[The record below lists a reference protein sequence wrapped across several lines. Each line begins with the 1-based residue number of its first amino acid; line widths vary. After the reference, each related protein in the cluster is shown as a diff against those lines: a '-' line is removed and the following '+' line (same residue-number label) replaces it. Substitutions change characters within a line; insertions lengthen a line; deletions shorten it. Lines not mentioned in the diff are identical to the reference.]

1 MRQLLLSAAL
11 LGACT
16 LSTSLVWGEP
26 PRAPRLTWTRAA
38 EAESCVSA
46 EELQRM
52 LARVVGDAPTDSPLG
67 DARIEGVVSR
77 GKKPDTWRARLRI
90 VAPDGSALGQRE
102 LATRQPLCS
111 ALTPSVLLVL
121 LVLLEPDAAERGLPT
136 EVVQAITQQADAE
149 AQAQTQEQIAAAP
162 AQLAP
167 PPVLPSAPAATN
179 PVRRQVSTAP
189 ATRVGAGLRWRMH
202 LEPIVSFGLL
212 PSAVLGLSGGIGLVT
227 RDGWQ
232 MSFVAGYGGSNQLAL
247 EPNSYVAG
255 GHVVASALVFDLSVC
270 PELAARA
277 RWGLNG
283 CAGATLVRR
292 SFETPALSVHTDP
305 VRLSLGPS
313 LGGQW
318 RIALTELWHVLLR
331 ASTAMPLP
339 RERFVYEDG
348 DGDGTTHHV
357 YTPGRVFASLALGL
371 GAEL

>member
-1 MRQLLLSAAL
+1 VRQLLLSGAL

-16 LSTSLVWGEP
+16 LLTSLARGET

-38 EAESCVSA
+38 EAESCVGV

-52 LARVVGDAPTDSPLG
+52 LAQVLGNTTMSSPLG
-67 DARIEGVVSR
+67 DASIEGVVSR
-77 GKKPDTWRARLRI
+77 GEKPETWRARVRVVRADGAI
-90 VAPDGSALGQRE
+90 VGQRE

-136 EVVQAITQQADAE
+136 EVVQAITEQADAE
-149 AQAQTQEQIAAAP
+149 AQAQTQDHIAAAP
-162 AQLAP
+162 TELAP
-167 PPVLPSAPAATN
+167 DRILPSGTVAANAPRQITTTSAT
-179 PVRRQVSTAP
+179 P
-189 ATRVGAGLRWRMH
+189 AGRSLRWRVH
-202 LEPIVSFGLL
+202 LEPSVSFGLL
-212 PSAVLGLSGGIGLVT
+212 PSAVLGLSAGVGLVT
-227 RDGWQ
+227 RDRWQ
-232 MSFVAGYGGSNQLAL
+232 MSLVAAYGGTDQLEL
-247 EPNSYVAG
+247 EPNAYVAG
-255 GHVVASALVFDLSVC
+255 GHVVASALLFELAVC

-277 RWGLNG
+277 RWSLNG
-283 CAGATLVRR
+283 CVGAVLVRR

-313 LGGQW
+313 LGGEC
-318 RIALTELWHVLLR
+318 RIALTDLWHVLLR

-348 DGDGTTHHV
+348 EDAAHHV
-357 YTPGRVFASLALGL
+357 YTPGRVFASLGLGL